1 MKRILSTFLCLLTAL
16 LAAGTAAAQ
25 TQTVTGTVTDP
36 EGLPVISAGVMV
48 QGTTQGTVTDVDGR
62 YSLSVPAD
70 AVLVFSSIGYAE
82 QTVPV
87 GGRAVIDVILQ
98 EDAQMLDETIVVA
111 FGTSTKESF
120 TGSAKVVKADELA
133 KSQVTAV
140 TSALYGKVAGVQMST
155 TSGAAG
161 DTPSIRIRGFS
172 SINAGQSP
180 LFIVD
185 GMPVE
190 DMNMI
195 NPQDV
200 ESMSVLKD
208 AASNSLYGARG
219 ANGVIIITT
228 KRSREKDAVISL
240 DAKVGLNTRALQN
253 YDYITNPAE
262 YYQTHYAALKNYFV
276 DQGNHPGEAWLL
288 ANEAMTEP
296 GANGSLGYLVY
307 TVPQG
312 QALIGENGKLN
323 PRATLGRFANHGG
336 QDFLLLP
343 DDWMKAGYRNSIRQE
358 YNLSAMGGSEKMNA
372 YASLGWLDNQ
382 GITFNSDMER
392 LTSRLRLDWQ
402 AKPWV
407 KLTGNMAYTG
417 YEYNSLSNNGN
428 STSTGNIWAFTSRVA
443 PIYPL
448 YVRDASGQVMVDE
461 NGFRMM
467 DYGDGMNAGLTRP
480 ILPNANALMA
490 NQLNTNNHKGNAYNM
505 NGTADFTFLKYFKF
519 TLNAALNVDEYRTT
533 YVSNMFY
540 GQFAPSGG
548 SVTKSHTRTTTL
560 NTQQLLNYTQQ
571 FGQHNLNVLV
581 GHEYYG
587 YDYAYLY
594 GYKTKM
600 FSADNL
606 ELDGALIDGQ
616 AASSQTSTYNTEGF
630 LSRVQYDYAS
640 RIFASA
646 SFRRDGSSR
655 FHPQHAWGSFWS
667 VGGAWILNK
676 EPWFPQA
683 PWLDMLKVKA
693 SLGSQGNDSIGSF
706 RYANLYSITTA
717 GGELST
723 PEYQVGNENITW
735 ETNMNINAGLEFTL
749 FKGRLDGSFEWFD
762 RKTSD
767 MLFFFSV
774 APSNGYSGFYD
785 NVGDMKNYGV
795 EFALTYH
802 IIDRN
807 DLRWSVDFNATRVR
821 NRITKLHEQ
830 HKSAVVEGYGGY
842 ASGSYFYG
850 EGLPLYTRYLK
861 SYAGPDP
868 ETGASRWWKDITD
881 AEGNVT
887 GKEPTTVYSEATYYL
902 GNNPIPELYGGLG
915 TSFAWKGFDLS
926 VQTSW
931 QLGGKAYDSG
941 YSSLMTPPGT
951 TTGANFHK
959 DVLKAWTPENTGSDI
974 PRWVFGDTYAASTS
988 DRFITD
994 ASYLNIENINIGYT
1008 FPSARVSRIG
1018 LQSLRLY
1025 GSCENVWYWSARKG
1039 FDPRGSFTG
1048 SPSTANF
1055 VPVRTVSLGITLKF

>member
-16 LAAGTAAAQ
+16 VAAGTAAAQ

-82 QTVPV
+82 QNVPV
-87 GGRAVIDVILQ
+87 GGRAVIDVVLQ

-288 ANEAMTEP
+288 ANAAMTEP

-336 QDFLLLP
+336 QDYLLLP

-428 STSTGNIWAFTSRVA
+428 STS
-443 PIYPL
+443 
-448 YVRDASGQVMVDE
+448 
-461 NGFRMM
+461 
-467 DYGDGMNAGLTRP
+467 
-480 ILPNANALMA
+480 
-490 NQLNTNNHKGNAYNM
+490 
-505 NGTADFTFLKYFKF
+505 
-519 TLNAALNVDEYRTT
+519 
-533 YVSNMFY
+533 
-540 GQFAPSGG
+540 
-548 SVTKSHTRTTTL
+548 
-560 NTQQLLNYTQQ
+560 
-571 FGQHNLNVLV
+571 
-581 GHEYYG
+581 
-587 YDYAYLY
+587 
-594 GYKTKM
+594 
-600 FSADNL
+600 
-606 ELDGALIDGQ
+606 
-616 AASSQTSTYNTEGF
+616 
-630 LSRVQYDYAS
+630 
-640 RIFASA
+640 
-646 SFRRDGSSR
+646 
-655 FHPQHAWGSFWS
+655 
-667 VGGAWILNK
+667 
-676 EPWFPQA
+676 
-683 PWLDMLKVKA
+683 
-693 SLGSQGNDSIGSF
+693 
-706 RYANLYSITTA
+706 
-717 GGELST
+717 
-723 PEYQVGNENITW
+723 
-735 ETNMNINAGLEFTL
+735 
-749 FKGRLDGSFEWFD
+749 
-762 RKTSD
+762 
-767 MLFFFSV
+767 
-774 APSNGYSGFYD
+774 
-785 NVGDMKNYGV
+785 
-795 EFALTYH
+795 
-802 IIDRN
+802 
-807 DLRWSVDFNATRVR
+807 
-821 NRITKLHEQ
+821 
-830 HKSAVVEGYGGY
+830 
-842 ASGSYFYG
+842 
-850 EGLPLYTRYLK
+850 
-861 SYAGPDP
+861 
-868 ETGASRWWKDITD
+868 
-881 AEGNVT
+881 
-887 GKEPTTVYSEATYYL
+887 
-902 GNNPIPELYGGLG
+902 
-915 TSFAWKGFDLS
+915 
-926 VQTSW
+926 
-931 QLGGKAYDSG
+931 
-941 YSSLMTPPGT
+941 
-951 TTGANFHK
+951 
-959 DVLKAWTPENTGSDI
+959 
-974 PRWVFGDTYAASTS
+974 
-988 DRFITD
+988 
-994 ASYLNIENINIGYT
+994 
-1008 FPSARVSRIG
+1008 
-1018 LQSLRLY
+1018 
-1025 GSCENVWYWSARKG
+1025 
-1039 FDPRGSFTG
+1039 
-1048 SPSTANF
+1048 
-1055 VPVRTVSLGITLKF
+1055 